1 MAELRL
7 TGPTEDGDAL
17 RLLDPDGAE
26 HALPLTPYLRRL
38 VLEDAER
45 AGDDAAPASSSWYDL
60 TEMEEAAEE
69 GSPAGEDPSDDDA
82 GDDHAASRDR
92 DDAAEAEAGQS
103 EDSPGPARPDLSLI
117 HI

>member
-1 MAELRL
+1 MGGTTAMAELRL

-45 AGDDAAPASSSWYDL
+45 AGDDDAAPASSSWYDL
-60 TEMEEAAEE
+60 AEMDEAAEE
-69 GSPAGEDPSDDDA
+69 
-82 GDDHAASRDR
+82 
-92 DDAAEAEAGQS
+92 
-103 EDSPGPARPDLSLI
+103 DSPRRGTVG
-117 HI
+117 